1 MRRAMFTC
9 LALCALVQPARAQ
22 ARIYVS
28 GDLFA
33 DITRFSRTTTPDL
46 VVGLGLDDGPLDGVT
61 FGGGGRIGAFFAPS
75 WSLEFGVDFGRRFS
89 DERTLDIRG
98 PLRPTV
104 PTSSLSSSL
113 QYQSRTGHRFTASS
127 VLLGYHPPVRG
138 RIQPGF
144 RGGVSFMHSERLF
157 TYTSIGTTPIFIPT
171 LPGVVPVLPPIS
183 VVTDQYRTVTNGLSA
198 TLGAE
203 VAIDLSDQF
212 AVVPEVRAHAG
223 GLGGILI
230 RPGVAVRWRW

>member
-1 MRRAMFTC
+1 MTTMRRTLFTC
-9 LALCALVQPARAQ
+9 LALCALVQPAHAQ
-22 ARIYVS
+22 TRIYVS

-33 DITRFSRTTTPDL
+33 DITRFSRTTTPDA
-46 VVGLGLDDGPLDGVT
+46 LGLALNDGPRDGVT

-75 WSLEFGVDFGRRFS
+75 WSLEFGVDFGKRFD
-89 DERTLDIRG
+89 DERTLEIR
-98 PLRPTV
+98 V
-104 PTSSLSSSL
+104 PIRLAVPSSSL

-144 RGGVSFMHSERLF
+144 RGGVSFMHSERTF
-157 TYTSIGTTPIFIPT
+157 TSVGTSQIFGPT
-171 LPGVVPVLPPIS
+171 VPGIVQVLPTIS
-183 VVTDQYRTVTNGLSA
+183 VATDQYTSVVNGLTA

-203 VAIDLSDQF
+203 AAIDLSDQF

-223 GLGGILI
+223 GIGGILL